1 MAVAR
6 SDTIEFI
13 SISSI
18 FMSNRSYSFI
28 FSCLALSFVLMFS
41 LLVSSNAEAAGTC
54 RSVEVS
60 SNFPTTWTITGPGG
74 VRVEGP
80 DGSSA
85 STGFSVTK
93 TSTGAS
99 LPEGDYVVSVPNNV
113 SGGQNPYYTR
123 PNGGDGQTN
132 GTGQAT
138 FECVRGT
145 RLEVIVTYGG
155 GTNAGGI
162 LQFVRT
168 PLDFSA
174 DYHTSTGGI
183 VGQRM
188 GGAAYISGHFVFRG
202 SSCSINMNDTV
213 ANGSTGGAGLWSISE
228 DGSAVQERQMCID
241 AGAASNNL
249 YFHSAVSGKLF
260 ADDSSGFL
268 FTNHSAASYLSA
280 TESGPGATKAV
291 HYGFSGD
298 QVVIRGVSE
307 EDYFNN
313 QNVDVFSDGY
323 SIGDR
328 DIVRLSDW
336 SRVGS
341 APDAPLNGSLGG
353 YFVGRSNSSSGQK
366 YKQYKLQNNNLV
378 EVGELPGNV
387 RSFGLQFAYDRSKSP
402 MQLVILDP
410 GLISSSNHV
419 PPRLLWYTVG
429 SSGFELAKEMELPSD
444 FEETGAFAVWGDYL
458 FRAFSTNSG
467 GVLIGKVDGST
478 YTKIQ
483 TLVLPDGGI
492 PSAILASP
500 AGYIAVSTSQARNS
514 SSTTQQNPGGF
525 RTQVHVYKIGGG
537 TTPPPPDTTATT
549 TPGISLGGMA
559 DMLSFASSYLQLL
572 QATMGNISSISP
584 NTSFGGATSTN
595 PAMQN
600 IFNEAF
606 QLINAI

>member
-1 MAVAR
+1 
-6 SDTIEFI
+6 
-13 SISSI
+13 
-18 FMSNRSYSFI
+18 MSNRSYLSI
-28 FSCLALSFVLMFS
+28 LSCAALSLALLFS
-41 LLVSSNAEAAGTC
+41 LFVSSNVEAAGTC

-60 SNFPTTWTITGPGG
+60 SNFPTIWTITGPGG

-80 DGSSA
+80 NGSAA

-99 LPEGDYVVSVPNNV
+99 LPEGDYVVSVPNTV
-113 SGGQNPYYTR
+113 SGGQSPYYQR

-132 GTGQAT
+132 GSGSAT

-145 RLEVIVTYGG
+145 RLEVTVTYGG

-162 LQFVRT
+162 LQFKNT

-174 DYHTSTGGI
+174 DYHTSSGGI
-183 VGQRM
+183 VGQRI
-188 GGAAYISGHFVFRG
+188 GGAAYISDHFVFRG

-213 ANGSTGGAGLWSISE
+213 AQGTTGGAGLWSVSE
-228 DGSAVQERQMCID
+228 DGTQVQERQMCID

-249 YFHSAVSGKLF
+249 YFHSAVSGNLY

-268 FTNHSAASYLSA
+268 FTNHSAAAYL
-280 TESGPGATKAV
+280 TPTTSGPGATKAV
-291 HYGFSGD
+291 HYGFSGN
-298 QVVIRGVSE
+298 QVVIQGVSE
-307 EDYFNN
+307 EDFFNN

-323 SIGDR
+323 SVGDG

-336 SRVGS
+336 DAVGS
-341 APDAPLNGSLGG
+341 APDVPFRGSLDG

-366 YKQYKLQNNNLV
+366 YKQYKLQNNNII

-402 MQLVILDP
+402 VQLVILDP
-410 GLISSSNHV
+410 GLISTNNHV

-429 SSGFELAKEMELPSD
+429 SSGFELAKEMELPND
-444 FEETGAFAVWGDYL
+444 FEESGVFAVWGDYL
-458 FRAFSTNSG
+458 FRGFSTNSG
-467 GVLIGKVDGST
+467 GVLIGEVDGST
-478 YTKIQ
+478 YKKIQ

-492 PSAILASP
+492 PSAIIASP
-500 AGYIAVSTSQARNS
+500 SGYVAVSTSQARNS
-514 SSTTQQNPGGF
+514 SSTTSQNPGGF
-525 RTQVHVYKIGGG
+525 RTQVHVYQIGGATPP
-537 TTPPPPDTTATT
+537 TTPPGPGTGTT
-549 TPGISLGGMA
+549 TPGIAIGSLE
-559 DMLSFASSYLQLL
+559 DMMLFASSYLQLL
-572 QATMGNISSISP
+572 QAVMGNIPSISP

-600 IFNEAF
+600 VFDQAL
-606 QLINAI
+606 QLINSN